1 MAGHW
6 KKYKTRSFL
15 EPNAKINSKWIRVL
29 DVFLKKVKPYIFLEE
44 NINEFFINWEWGK
57 LPNSDSNYKLTH
69 CRTDN

>member
-44 NINEFFINWEWGK
+44 NINEFFIN
-57 LPNSDSNYKLTH
+57 
-69 CRTDN
+69 